1 MVATVPEESLA
12 SLSRMRLRQL
22 VQRHSKAGPRY
33 TSYPTAAEFGPL
45 DAETYEARLAKARLD
60 VDEPWSAYVHVPF
73 CTQRC
78 SFCACSV
85 VASPEHDRVAE
96 PYVDRLV
103 REIQLVSRRLGA
115 RRRLAQLHLGGG
127 TPTYLAPELLAR
139 VFAAIAREFVDD
151 PAGCEWSIELDAR
164 ATTPAHVELFGELG
178 IDRVSLGVQDLDPAV
193 QAAIGRV
200 QSYERIRE
208 VAQACR
214 EVGVRGINL
223 DLVYGLPRQTE
234 ASMRRTIEG
243 VLDIAPDR
251 IALYGYA
258 HVPWLPGRG
267 NQRAIPQADLPDPN
281 ARLELFLSAREQL
294 LAAGYQ
300 AIGMDHFACPD
311 DPLARADAAGTL
323 RRNFMGYA
331 VAAGRDLLGFGVTS
345 IGEVAGAYVQNHTKL
360 VHWQTAIDRGEL
372 PVARGIVR
380 TPEDS
385 LRAALIEQ
393 LMCSHRVDKP
403 ALARRFGIDFD
414 EHFARELD
422 ELAAPEFDELVRM
435 SPDALEVTPT
445 GRLFVRNLAMVFDER
460 LPKLGQGHV
469 APRFSATV

>member
-1 MVATVPEESLA
+1 MVAAVHEHEPTP

-22 VQRHSKAGPRY
+22 VQRHNKAGPRY
-33 TSYPTAAEFGPL
+33 TSYPTAADFGPL
-45 DAETYEARLAKARLD
+45 DAETYEERLAKARLD
-60 VDEPWSAYVHVPF
+60 IDEPWSVYVHVPF

-85 VASPEHDRVAE
+85 VASPEHERVAQ
-96 PYVDRLV
+96 PYVERLI

-139 VFAAIAREFVDD
+139 VFTAIAREFVDD
-151 PAGCEWSIELDAR
+151 RRAREWSIELDAR
-164 ATTPAHVELFGELG
+164 ATTPEHIELFGEIG

-193 QAAIGRV
+193 QQAIGRV
-200 QSYERIRE
+200 QSHQRIRE

-214 EVGVRGINL
+214 AVGVRGVNL

-267 NQRAIPQADLPDPN
+267 NQRAIPQADLPDPS

-294 LAAGYQ
+294 LAAGYR

-311 DPLARADAAGTL
+311 DPLALAEQAGTL
-323 RRNFMGYA
+323 RRNFMGYT
-331 VAAGRDLLGFGVTS
+331 VAAGRDLLGFGVTA

-360 VHWQTAIDRGEL
+360 IHWQAAIDRSEL
-372 PVARGIVR
+372 PVARGLVR

-414 EHFARELD
+414 VHFAAELD
-422 ELAAPEFDELVRM
+422 VLAGPEFDELIRA
-435 SPDALEVTPT
+435 SPDALELTPT

-460 LPKLGQGHV
+460 LRTKTSER
-469 APRFSATV
+469 PRFSATV